1 MKIRIAVLCLL
12 AAGAARAQPADPIG
26 HPVRIGVITDMSGSL
41 SSQAGPGAV
50 AAVQMA
56 AEDCLA
62 AECAGMK
69 IEVLSADH
77 QNKADVAIGIV
88 RGQAA

>member
-1 MKIRIAVLCLL
+1 MRVLVAALCGAV
-12 AAGAARAQPADPIG
+12 AAGTAYAQPADPVG
-26 HPVRIGVITDMSGSL
+26 HPVRIGVITDMTGAL

-62 AECAGMK
+62 AECAR
-69 IEVLSADH
+69 A
-77 QNKADVAIGIV
+77 
-88 RGQAA
+88 